1 MHVFFSNTQADMN
14 WMLLNLSGD
23 REIQN
28 KSDAT

>member
-23 REIQN
+23 RQI
-28 KSDAT
+28 